1 MIAWAPKNPQRWPIF
16 HHHHHHLSSS
26 YILLIPLSSLLSF
39 NLCIT
44 LPLGLFA
51 SLILVCLTL
60 SLCISPYCISFPFL
74 HSFFFSLSVS
84 VSLSCC
90 SSLSL
95 SVTQI
100 IQYCRCQLETSR
112 SPPTLANTPLAKRAC
127 IDAHLQTHT
136 HQGDVSMKTL
146 FQSPSTVV
154 CHTLKDMLMHRCMF
168 QDSTCQNM
176 PISTCSNCRQSSS
189 YFTTFSLCL
198 CLNLL
203 EFLSFPLGLPPLSF
217 PLSSRFTPGRQ
228 LLFSPGLKLISLKL
242 PQINKAF
249 CLCVRVCT
257 LFVHLRA
264 CACACV

>member
-1 MIAWAPKNPQRWPIF
+1 M
-16 HHHHHHLSSS
+16 
-26 YILLIPLSSLLSF
+26 
-39 NLCIT
+39 
-44 LPLGLFA
+44 LFA
-51 SLILVCLTL
+51 SLPPCLSNFVTPRL
-60 SLCISPYCISFPFL
+60 PVVSSRPTVSPFHFYTA
-74 HSFFFSLSVS
+74 FSSPCL
-84 VSLSCC
+84 SLSCC

-95 SVTQI
+95 CVTQI
-100 IQYCRCQLETSR
+100 IQYCRCQLEMSR

-136 HQGDVSMKTL
+136 HQGDVSIKTL
-146 FQSPSTVV
+146 FQSASTVV
-154 CHTLKDMLMHRCMF
+154 CHTLKDVLLHRCMF
-168 QDSTCQNM
+168 QDTCQNM

-189 YFTTFSLCL
+189 YFTSFSLCL

-249 CLCVRVCT
+249 GMCVCT
-257 LFVHLRA
+257 RFVHLCA
-264 CACACV
+264 CACARV

>member
-1 MIAWAPKNPQRWPIF
+1 MTYF
-16 HHHHHHLSSS
+16 SSS
-26 YILLIPLSSLLSF
+26 SSSSFLSLHFINPSIFPSIFQSLHH
-39 NLCIT
+39 
-44 LPLGLFA
+44 FA
-51 SLILVCLTL
+51 TGA
-60 SLCISPYCISFPFL
+60 LCISLPCLSNFVTVCLPASLLVLLYL
-74 HSFFFSLSVS
+74 FSIFTQLSLLLSVS
-84 VSLSCC
+84 VSCC
-90 SSLSL
+90 SSPSL

-154 CHTLKDMLMHRCMF
+154 CHTLKDVLMHRCMF
-168 QDSTCQNM
+168 QDSACQNM

-249 CLCVRVCT
+249 GMCVRMCT
-257 LFVHLRA
+257 LFVHLCA